1 MRILEITNVDFAL
14 YHFLYPLMRRLRA
27 DGHDVVGVC
36 ADGPLLS
43 AVRADGFRVEA
54 VAMARSFSPVAQ
66 MRALWALVRLI
77 RRERPDIVHAHM
89 PISGLLARLAAWLCG
104 VPCVA
109 YTCHGFLFNQPGPW
123 VRRRLALVLEW
134 LAGRVTNTYLTVSY
148 EEARDARRLGIH
160 PCATAIGNGRDGA
173 LFRPDPLVRCR
184 LRADLGVGAGD
195 VVILAVSR
203 LVRHKGYP
211 ELLAAM
217 RDVPDAVL
225 WVVGARLPTD
235 HGPDMADLIMAAQA
249 ELGPRLRCLGYRADV
264 ADLMAAADIFVLPSH
279 FEGLPMT
286 VIEAMLSGLPV
297 VGSDIRGIREQIV
310 TGRTGYLVPPA
321 DAGALAAALGRLVR
335 SAGLRR
341 IMGMAGRARALQLF
355 SQDAV
360 LARTCALLVQGARR
374 RQGCDSWPP
383 IS

>member
-1 MRILEITNVDFAL
+1 MKILEITNVDFAL
-14 YHFLYPLMRRLRA
+14 YHFLHPLMRRLRA
-27 DGHDVVGVC
+27 DGHDVVGAC
-36 ADGPLLS
+36 ADGPLL
-43 AVRADGFRVEA
+43 APVRADGFRVET

-66 MRALWALVRLI
+66 ARALWALVRLI

-89 PISGLLARLAAWLCG
+89 PISGLLARFAAWLCG

-109 YTCHGFLFNQPGPW
+109 YTCHGFLFNQPGR
-123 VRRRLALVLEW
+123 VSRRMLALVLEW
-134 LAGRVTNTYLTVSY
+134 LAGRVTGTYLTVSH

-160 PCATAIGNGRDGA
+160 RHATAIGNGRDGT
-173 LFRPDPLVRCR
+173 LFRPDVATRERVR
-184 LRADLGVGAGD
+184 AELGAGAGD

-217 RDVPDAVL
+217 RDVPGAVL
-225 WVVGARLPTD
+225 WIAGERLPTD
-235 HGPDMADLIMAAQA
+235 HGPDMADLMARAQA

-286 VIEAMLSGLPV
+286 VIEAMLCGLPV
-297 VGSDIRGIREQIV
+297 VGSDIRGIREQVV
-310 TGRTGYLVPPA
+310 TGRTGYLVP
-321 DAGALAAALGRLVR
+321 AGNATALAAALGRLAH
-335 SAGLRR
+335 SAERR
-341 IMGMAGRARALQLF
+341 HAMGAAGRARALDLF

-374 RQGCDSWPP
+374 QGCESWPP

>member
-1 MRILEITNVDFAL
+1 MKILEITNVDFAL
-14 YHFLYPLMRRLRA
+14 YHFLHPLMRRLRA
-27 DGHDVVGVC
+27 DGHDVVGAC
-36 ADGPLLS
+36 AAGPLL
-43 AVRADGFRVEA
+43 APVRADGFRVEA

-66 MRALWALVRLI
+66 ARALWALVRLI

-109 YTCHGFLFNQPGPW
+109 YTCHGFLFNQPGPVW
-123 VRRRLALVLEW
+123 RRMLALVLEW
-134 LAGRVTNTYLTVSY
+134 LAGRVTDTYLTVSH

-160 PCATAIGNGRDGA
+160 RRATAIGNGRDGT
-173 LFRPDPLVRCR
+173 LFRPDPATRDRVR
-184 LRADLGVGAGD
+184 AELGVGQGD
-195 VVILAVSR
+195 VVIFAVSR

-225 WVVGARLPTD
+225 WVAGERLPTD
-235 HGPDMADLIMAAQA
+235 HGPDMAVLMTQAQA

-264 ADLMAAADIFVLPSH
+264 ADLMTAADIFVLPSH

-286 VIEAMLSGLPV
+286 VIEAMLCGLPV

-310 TGRTGYLVPPA
+310 TGRTGYLVP
-321 DAGALAAALGRLVR
+321 AGNATALAAALGRLVR
-335 SAGLRR
+335 SADLRHA
-341 IMGMAGRARALQLF
+341 MGAAGRARALAMF

-374 RQGCDSWPP
+374 RQGCESWPP